1 MTDITDF
8 GFMEIVSES
17 NKDTVSF
24 RHGSGKMTFVLIYSK
39 NDILVQKAYWM
50 HLGYGG
56 PIDGDQERL
65 WRIFNQKIKS
75 KLH

>member
-1 MTDITDF
+1 MKQTINF
-8 GFMEIVSES
+8 GFMDVVSEGS
-17 NKDTVSF
+17 IDTISF
-24 RHGSGKMTFVLIYSK
+24 RHGSGKITFVLIYSK